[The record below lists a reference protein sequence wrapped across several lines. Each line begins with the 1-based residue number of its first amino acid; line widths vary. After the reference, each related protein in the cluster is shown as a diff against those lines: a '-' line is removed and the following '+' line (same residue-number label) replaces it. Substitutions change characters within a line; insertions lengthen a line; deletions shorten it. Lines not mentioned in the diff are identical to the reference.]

1 MMDMN
6 LNLDVT
12 MESAGHTVVH
22 HGPGIHQG
30 FFDSSFFHCRADTQ
44 SIDFDSVVTTILV
57 ANGARPACMATM
69 VKQVDASPTA
79 IALIKSIIVLDHAP
93 FSIKCNKSSATNC
106 FLSNK

>member
-30 FFDSSFFHCRADTQ
+30 FFDSSFFTVERTRSQ
-44 SIDFDSVVTTILV
+44 SI
-57 ANGARPACMATM
+57 
-69 VKQVDASPTA
+69 
-79 IALIKSIIVLDHAP
+79 SIRW
-93 FSIKCNKSSATNC
+93 
-106 FLSNK
+106 

>member
-1 MMDMN
+1 MDMN

-12 MESAGHTVVH
+12 TESAGHIVVH

-30 FFDSSFFHCRADTQ
+30 FVRFKFFHCKADTQ

-57 ANGARPACMATM
+57 ANGARLACMATM
-69 VKQVDASPTA
+69 VKQADASPTA

-93 FSIKCNKSSATNC
+93 FLIEIECNATP
-106 FLSNK
+106 